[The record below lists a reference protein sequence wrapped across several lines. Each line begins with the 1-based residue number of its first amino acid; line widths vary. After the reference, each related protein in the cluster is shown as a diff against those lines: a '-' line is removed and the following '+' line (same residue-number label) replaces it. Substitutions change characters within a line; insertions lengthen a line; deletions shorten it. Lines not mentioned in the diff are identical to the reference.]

1 MGFMSFGAAIYD
13 PNQSDTTPSN
23 LATLT
28 PGGGGFTP
36 GGRDLVKNLV
46 GHLIASG
53 GWTLAG
59 VAGSDPA
66 TYTVWSNGPSSG
78 DVIVAELSWDTL
90 HQNIQ
95 LRMASGLSGNVVDGS
110 VSGYQLWPVTNGG
123 SAAVNNPYQINVLC
137 WADKSGVSIV
147 TKDSAAR
154 SNYRTHFAFGILNRW
169 PSMVP
174 TAAGQANKDYTAIF
188 YTLPTR
194 TGTNG
199 QQAYGA
205 NIGAPGANVGYMGSN
220 YSPLNLGPTANG
232 YAGNYDYGS
241 QIVFNAIMV
250 YQNYGDAS
258 RSWVPNFLDRGG
270 LLDTDVSTGWNP
282 RGTWGSNSALYWDN
296 YRQPMVRQPTYGT
309 DGLFHMRR
317 EVVWQAK
324 TTTDAAPLTR
334 GTMPATFVF
343 CGVNA
348 GNDGNPVVA
357 GSETYTITNINLGFW
372 PAMNP
377 NGFAIRSA

>member
-1 MGFMSFGAAIYD
+1 MAFISFGAAIYD
-13 PNQSDTTPSN
+13 PTQSDTTPSN

-36 GGRDLVKNLV
+36 GGRDLLKNIA
-46 GHLIASG
+46 GHMIANG

-59 VAGSDPA
+59 VAGTDPA
-66 TYTVWSNGPSSG
+66 TYTLWSTGPSGG

-95 LRMASGLSGNVVDGS
+95 IRMAPGLSGNVVNAS

-123 SAAVNNPYQINVLC
+123 SATVNNPYQINVLC

-154 SNYRTHFAFGILNRW
+154 SNYKTHFAFGILTRW

-188 YTLPTR
+188 YTLPTQ

-199 QQAYGA
+199 SQTYGS

-220 YSPLNLGPTANG
+220 YQPFHAGPTANG
-232 YAGNYDYGS
+232 YSGNRDFQS
-241 QIVFNAIMV
+241 QLVFNAIMV
-250 YQNYGDAS
+250 FQNYGDAS
-258 RSWVPNFLDRGG
+258 RNWVVNFLDRGAMC
-270 LLDTDVSTGWNP
+270 DTDSTGNENNAVYYD
-282 RGTWGSNSALYWDN
+282 TF
-296 YRQPMVRQPTYGT
+296 RQPMVRQPTFGT

-324 TTTDAAPLTR
+324 NTTDAAPLSR
-334 GTMPATFVF
+334 GTLPATFVF

-357 GSETYTITNINLGFW
+357 GTETYTITNINLGFW

>member
-1 MGFMSFGAAIYD
+1 MAFISFGAAIYD
-13 PNQSDTTPSN
+13 PTQSDTTPSN

-36 GGRDLVKNLV
+36 GGRDLLKNIA
-46 GHLIASG
+46 GHMIANG

-59 VAGSDPA
+59 VAGTDPA
-66 TYTVWSNGPSSG
+66 TYTLWSAGPSGG

-95 LRMASGLSGNVVDGS
+95 IRMAPGLSGNVVNGS

-123 SAAVNNPYQINVLC
+123 SATVNNPYQINVLC

-154 SNYRTHFAFGILNRW
+154 SNYKTHFAFGILTRW

-188 YTLPTR
+188 YTLPTQ
-194 TGTNG
+194 TGTNAS
-199 QQAYGA
+199 QAYGS
-205 NIGAPGANVGYMGSN
+205 NIGAPGSNTGYMGSN
-220 YSPLNLGPTANG
+220 YQPLHNGPTANG
-232 YAGNYDYGS
+232 YSGNRDFQS
-241 QIVFNAIMV
+241 QLVFNAIMV
-250 YQNYGDAS
+250 FQNYGDAS
-258 RSWVPNFLDRGG
+258 RNWVPNFLDRGG
-270 LLDTDVSTGWNP
+270 MLDTDSTGNENNADY
-282 RGTWGSNSALYWDN
+282 TDN
-296 YRQPMVRQPTYGT
+296 FRQPMVRQPTFGT

-324 TTTDAAPLTR
+324 NTTDAAPLTR

-357 GSETYTITNINLGFW
+357 GTETYTITNINLGFW

>member
-1 MGFMSFGAAIYD
+1 MGFISFGAAIYD
-13 PNQSDTTPSN
+13 PNQADTTPSN

-36 GGRDLVKNLV
+36 GGRDLLKNLA

-66 TYTVWSNGPSSG
+66 TYTLWSNGPSGG
-78 DVIVAELSWDTL
+78 DVIVVELSWDTN
-90 HQNIQ
+90 HQNIL
-95 LRMASGLSGNVVDGS
+95 LRMAPGLSGNVVNGS
-110 VSGYQLWPVTNGG
+110 VSPYQLWPVTNGG

-154 SNYRTHFAFGILNRW
+154 SNYKTHFAFGILNRW

-194 TGTNG
+194 TLGNSTPGTG
-199 QQAYGA
+199 LPATQAW
-205 NIGAPGANVGYMGSN
+205 GYSN
-220 YSPLNLGPTANG
+220 YPYLGPSVNG
-232 YAGNYDYGS
+232 YSGQVTYYLMA
-241 QIVFNAIMV
+241 VMNAVMV
-250 YQNYGDAS
+250 YQNHGDAS
-258 RSWVPNFLDRGG
+258 RSWVPNFLAGG
-270 LLDTDVSTGWNP
+270 AAYDSDHTNNENNANYLS
-282 RGTWGSNSALYWDN
+282 N
-296 YRQPMVRQPTYGT
+296 YRQPSLRMPTYGT

-317 EVVWQAK
+317 EVVWQVK
-324 TTTDAAPLTR
+324 NTTDTAPMTR
-334 GTMPATFVF
+334 GTLPASFVF
-343 CGVNA
+343 CGINS
-348 GNDGNPVVA
+348 GNDGNPIVA

-372 PAMNP
+372 PGPTP